1 VTARGKSPP
10 CSILFDRPHPSLVW
24 GARTHPAYFADLN
37 LDQVVAAVTAG
48 RDEYDLAPY
57 FSAPLPDVAAVRYR
71 QDVLRDIERGA
82 VKDSVRAFAQTMRT
96 VRGHLA
102 QAHTLRYKYQKES
115 WFLDAVSIYCGAVTT
130 LASDLTALRPGSSG
144 LQALRDYMVGLTAS
158 GSFVSLQD
166 ETRALQADLAGITY
180 CVQINGNRV
189 NVSMYDGERDYSQDI
204 EETFA
209 KFKRDAV
216 KDYRIKLP
224 DWVDMNHV
232 ESRVLDLVA
241 ELNADLFLCLDDY
254 AARHQG
260 FLDQTVRE
268 FDREVQ
274 FYLAY
279 LEHMERLTAAGL
291 RFCYPD
297 VSSESREIH
306 ATEAFDIALAAHLV
320 SSGSFVVCNDL
331 VLEDPE
337 RVLVITGPNQ
347 GGKTTFA
354 RMFGQL
360 HHLASLGLPVPGRTA
375 RLFLADQMFTHFDR
389 EEDLSTLRGKLEDEL
404 VGIHDTLERATV
416 RSIIIL
422 NESFTST
429 TLEDARF
436 IGTRVLT
443 KIVAL
448 GALCVYVTFVDELT
462 TLGPA
467 IVSMVSAV
475 QPDDAASRTYK
486 VVRKPAD
493 GLAYAAAIA
502 EKYGLGYESLR
513 RRVAP

>member
-1 VTARGKSPP
+1 M
-10 CSILFDRPHPSLVW
+10 
-24 GARTHPAYFADLN
+24 
-37 LDQVVAAVTAG
+37 TAG
-48 RDEYDLAPY
+48 RDEYDLVPF
-57 FSAPLPDVAAVRYR
+57 FSAPLADAAAVRYR
-71 QDVLRDIERGA
+71 QDVLRDLERAA
-82 VKDSVRAFAQTMRT
+82 VRDTVGAFAQTMRT
-96 VRGHLA
+96 MRAHLT
-102 QAHTLRYKYQKES
+102 QAGKLRYRYQQES
-115 WFLDAVSIYCGAVTT
+115 WFLDAVSIYCSAVTT
-130 LASDLTALRPGSSG
+130 LAKDLIALRPASSG
-144 LQALRDYMVGLTAS
+144 LQALRDYVVDLTAS
-158 GSFVSLQD
+158 ESFTSLRD
-166 ETRALQADLAGITY
+166 ETTALQADLAGVMY
-180 CVQINGNRV
+180 CVQISGNRV
-189 NVSMYDGERDYSQDI
+189 NVSAYDGERDYSQDV

-241 ELNADLFLCLDDY
+241 ELNADLFLRLDDY

-260 FLDQTVRE
+260 FLDQTVRD

-279 LEHMERLTAAGL
+279 LEHMERFTAAGL

-297 VSSESREIH
+297 VSSESRAIH
-306 ATEAFDIALAAHLV
+306 ASEAFDIALAAQLV
-320 SSGSFVVCNDL
+320 AGGSVVVCNDL
-331 VLEDPE
+331 MLEDPE

-360 HHLASLGLPVPGRTA
+360 HHLASLGLPVPGRAA
-375 RLFLADQMFTHFDR
+375 RLFLADQMFTHFDK

-404 VGIHDTLERATV
+404 VGIHGTFERATA

-436 IGTRVLT
+436 IGTQVLT
-443 KIVAL
+443 TIVAL

-462 TLGPA
+462 TLGPT
-467 IVSMVSAV
+467 IVSMVSTV